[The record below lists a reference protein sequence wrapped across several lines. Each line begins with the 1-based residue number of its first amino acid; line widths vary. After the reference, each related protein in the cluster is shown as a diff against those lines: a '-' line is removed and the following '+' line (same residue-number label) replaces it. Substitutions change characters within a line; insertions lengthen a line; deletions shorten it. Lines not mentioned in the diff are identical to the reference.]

1 MQWSVTVYTTCP
13 QAVFKSRVSH
23 LCIYTRHW
31 NTVISSNRKLILV
44 WTYFIVYLQ
53 INCKK
58 KKPKAFQIDPTIPT
72 NADMKK
78 FRHFT
83 FYTVSFSFLL
93 RNNSFQS
100 SDTNAWLRYDL
111 IWIVKK
117 YIVHFI
123 THDVITKIIIGTIID
138 NSSNGRKNQTS

>member
-23 LCIYTRHW
+23 LCIHMTLEYRYFIQQEI
-31 NTVISSNRKLILV
+31 NLGLNIYKLIV
-44 WTYFIVYLQ
+44 
-53 INCKK
+53 
-58 KKPKAFQIDPTIPT
+58 KKPKAFQIDHTIPT

-123 THDVITKIIIGTIID
+123 THDVITKIIFGTIID

>member
-31 NTVISSNRKLILV
+31 NTVISSNRKLIV
-44 WTYFIVYLQ
+44 
-53 INCKK
+53 KK
-58 KKPKAFQIDPTIPT
+58 KT
-72 NADMKK
+72 K
-78 FRHFT
+78 FDL
-83 FYTVSFSFLL
+83 FYTQDQWFPRTQTWKNSVILHSTQFRFLFYYAIIVS
-93 RNNSFQS
+93 RVQ
-100 SDTNAWLRYDL
+100 TRYDL